1 MNLSTD
7 LKADLYRQCITYVNQ
22 RINTARQA
30 LNEAQ
35 ESANAEE
42 KSSAGDKYETG
53 RAMAHL
59 EREKALGQ
67 MNEGLKLKAALEKV
81 SMENTDVVEVR
92 LGSIVF
98 TNKTNFYLT
107 ISAGKLLSGGVEF
120 IALAPASPMGA
131 LLLGRKKGDQFVFN
145 NQTWVI
151 RDIK

>member
-1 MNLSTD
+1 MILSND
-7 LKADLYRQCITYVNQ
+7 LKADLYSQCLAYVNQ
-22 RINTARQA
+22 RIDTARQA

-35 ESANAEE
+35 ESANSEE

-67 MNEGLKLKAALEKV
+67 LNEGLKLKASLEKV
-81 SMENTDVVEVR
+81 SIENTDEEVR

-98 TNKTNFYLT
+98 TNTTNFYLT

-120 IALAPASPMGA
+120 IALAPASPLGA
-131 LLLGRKKGDQFVFN
+131 LLMGRKKGDQFVFN
-145 NQTWVI
+145 NQTWLIKDI
-151 RDIK
+151 R

>member
-1 MNLSTD
+1 MSLSND
-7 LKADLYRQCITYVNQ
+7 LKADLYSQCMAYVNQ
-22 RINTARQA
+22 RIDTARQA
-30 LNEAQ
+30 LNDAQ

-81 SMENTDVVEVR
+81 SMENTDVEVR

-98 TNKTNFYLT
+98 TSKTNFYLT
-107 ISAGKLLSGGVEF
+107 IGAGKLLSGGVEF
-120 IALAPASPMGA
+120 IALTPASPMGA

-145 NQTWVI
+145 NLTWVI
-151 RDIK
+151 KDIR